1 MAYKKTALEKFQT
14 KLKNILVDNDAVEV
28 NKKVKIGKTVF
39 FQYSKLQIKYFKKRF
54 YPYRKIDIVEEN
66 FEVIIPLNHDNLT
79 IFNANAIN
87 PPAGAKRIIDLLKNA
102 TGNDYDS
109 IILGAKYNKL
119 ESNKISITKELY
131 DIIIKI
137 DKEEGKARNIRV
149 NNRIAPFMLAE
160 YKITLKNVDLNKD
173 YSLLLKEIIASG
185 QITKAD
191 IVSLTSELESGETN
205 QVIIEKQVTKQVKWL
220 IETIENVIEE
230 KELTVAKAKEFGHTL
245 FGFNKIDITGP
256 EHLMEMILTK
266 YGQYTLFGVPALLN
280 TNKYVTHKTLSRSQF
295 DLILITHLGD
305 IEVVELKRPDQKILD
320 YDSQRGKFYP
330 SKDLSIA
337 ISQAERYISAVNKD
351 NDDDYSIEG
360 KKIRDFINEEVGGTL
375 YVEAVRPAA
384 IIIIGSWATISK
396 DYSKLSTDTKSKVSK
411 QDYDDNGLRAYR
423 ELKSSFRN
431 IKLLNYSEL
440 LEHARTRLELMKEE
454 K

>member
-1 MAYKKTALEKFQT
+1 MAYKKTPLEKFQT
-14 KLKNILVDNDAVEV
+14 KLKNVLVENDAKEV
-28 NKKVKIGKTVF
+28 NKKIKIEKTVF
-39 FQYSKLQIKYFKKRF
+39 FQYSKLQIKYFKKRY
-54 YPYRKIDIVEEN
+54 YPSRKIDIVEED
-66 FEVIIPLNHDNLT
+66 FEVIIPLNHENLT
-79 IFNANAIN
+79 IFSSNAIN
-87 PPAGAKRIIDLLKNA
+87 PPAGAKRIVDLFKYA
-102 TGNDYDS
+102 TGNPFDS
-109 IILGAKYNKL
+109 IVLGAKENKL
-119 ESNKISITKELY
+119 VTTKIHITKDLY
-131 DIIIKI
+131 DIIVKI
-137 DKEEGKARNIRV
+137 DKEEGRERNVRV
-149 NNRIAPFMLAE
+149 NNRISPFMEAQ
-160 YKITLKNVDLNKD
+160 YKLTLPNVNLNKD

-191 IVSLTSELESGETN
+191 VISLTSNLESGEAN

-220 IETIENVIEE
+220 IETIESIVEE
-230 KELTVAKAKEFGHTL
+230 KDLTVAKAKELGHTL
-245 FGFNKIDITGP
+245 FSFNKIDIIGP
-256 EHLMEMILTK
+256 EQLMEMILTK

-280 TNKYVTHKTLSRSQF
+280 TNKYVNHATLSRSQF

-351 NDDDYSIEG
+351 NDDEYKIDG
-360 KKIRDFINEEVGGTL
+360 KKIRQFISDEIGGIL

-384 IIIIGSWATISK
+384 IIIIGSWATVSK
-396 DYSKLSTDTKSKVSK
+396 DYSKLNAETKSKVSK

-440 LEHARTRLELMKEE
+440 LEHARTRLELMK
-454 K
+454 